1 MSGVQERQ
9 AMTADDEGM
18 REEIRRELTENILPF
33 WQGRMRDPNGGF
45 FGAANCDGIVD
56 KTAPR
61 ASVVNAR
68 ILWTFATA
76 TRVLGASYRA
86 TADWAFD
93 DLRTRFVDGEHGGL
107 YWLIDADGRPLSD
120 RKQIYAQAFAI
131 YAFSEYARATGN
143 RDSLRLAI
151 ELFHLI
157 EKHAADRG
165 RGGYI
170 EALGRAWGPLD
181 DMRLSDKDLNSPK
194 SMNTHLH
201 VMEAYTNLLRVWR
214 DPALVARQADLI
226 AVTLDRIV
234 DAGHFRLFFDMDWR
248 PLGDHVSYGHDI
260 EGSWLLVEAAEVLG
274 DAALIARAREA
285 AILMAERTLAEG
297 RDRDGSLHYEA
308 HGDGRLIDA
317 DKHWW
322 PQAEA
327 LVGFRNAF
335 EMTGDAAFRDAA
347 RDVWAFIRD
356 KLTDRAHGEWHA
368 KLKPD
373 GRPYT
378 AAEDPDAC
386 LAGPWKCPYHN
397 GRACFEM
404 LERLKG

>member
-1 MSGVQERQ
+1 MATDGKGRRAEVL
-9 AMTADDEGM
+9 
-18 REEIRRELTENILPF
+18 RELTDNILPF
-33 WQGRMRDPNGGF
+33 WHGRMRDPQGGF
-45 FGAANCDGIVD
+45 FGAADCNGIVD
-56 KTAPR
+56 KGAPR

-93 DLRTRFVDGEHGGL
+93 YLRTRFLDGEHGGIH
-107 YWLIDADGRPLSD
+107 WLLDAEGHPVSD

-131 YAFSEYARATGN
+131 YAFSEYARATGD
-143 RDSLRLAI
+143 RDSLKLAI
-151 ELFHLI
+151 DLFRLI
-157 EKHAADRG
+157 EKHAADRE

-170 EALGRAWGPLD
+170 EALDRAWGPLS

-201 VMEAYTNLLRVWR
+201 IMEAYTNLLRIWR
-214 DPALVARQADLI
+214 DPALVARQAELI
-226 AVTLDRIV
+226 AVTLDRVV
-234 DAGHFRLFFDMDWR
+234 DGQTGHFKLFFDMDWR
-248 PLGDHVSYGHDI
+248 SLNDHISYGHDI

-274 DAALIARAREA
+274 NEALIARARAA

-297 RDRDGSLHYEA
+297 RDADGSLHYEA

-327 LVGFRNAF
+327 LVGFQNAWD
-335 EMTGDAAFRDAA
+335 MTGNPAFGDAV

-356 KLTDRAHGEWHA
+356 HVADRAHGEWHA
-368 KLKPD
+368 KLTPD

-378 AAEDPDAC
+378 SAEDADAC

-397 GRACFEM
+397 SRACFEM

>member
-1 MSGVQERQ
+1 MATDGKGIGAEVL
-9 AMTADDEGM
+9 
-18 REEIRRELTENILPF
+18 RELTETILPF
-33 WQGRMRDPNGGF
+33 WQGRMRDPAGGF
-45 FGAANCDGIVD
+45 FGAADCNGIVD
-56 KTAPR
+56 KKAPR

-76 TRVLGASYRA
+76 TRVLGANYRA

-93 DLRTRFVDGEHGGL
+93 ELRTRFLDGEHGGV
-107 YWLIDADGRPLSD
+107 YWLLDAQGQPLSD

-143 RDSLRLAI
+143 RDSLKLAI
-151 ELFHLI
+151 DLFRLI
-157 EKHAADRG
+157 EKHAADRE

-170 EALGRAWGPLD
+170 EALDRAWKPLD
-181 DMRLSDKDLNSPK
+181 DMRLSTKDLNSPK

-201 VMEAYTNLLRVWR
+201 IMEAYTNLLRVWR

-234 DAGHFRLFFDMDWR
+234 DDGHFKLFFDMDWR
-248 PLGDHVSYGHDI
+248 SLNDHISYGHDI

-274 DAALIARAREA
+274 SETLIARARDA
-285 AILMAERTLAEG
+285 AVRMAERTLAEG
-297 RDRDGSLHYEA
+297 RDADGSLYYEA
-308 HGDGRLIDA
+308 HGDGQLIDA
-317 DKHWW
+317 NKHWW

-327 LVGFRNAF
+327 LVGFQNAF
-335 EMTGDAAFRDAA
+335 EMTGNPAFAEA
-347 RDVWAFIRD
+347 VRDVWAFIRD
-356 KLTDRAHGEWHA
+356 HVTDHAHGEWHA
-368 KLKPD
+368 KLTPD

-378 AAEDPDAC
+378 ATEDADAC

>member
-1 MSGVQERQ
+1 
-9 AMTADDEGM
+9 MTTDGKGM
-18 REEIRRELTENILPF
+18 RAEVLRELTDNILPF

-45 FGAANCDGIVD
+45 YGAADCNGIVD
-56 KTAPR
+56 KKAPR
-61 ASVVNAR
+61 AAVINAR

-93 DLRTRFVDGEHGGL
+93 YLRTRFLDGEQGGV
-107 YWLIDADGRPLSD
+107 YWLLDAEGQPLSD

-131 YAFSEYARATGN
+131 YALSEYARATGS
-143 RDSLRLAI
+143 RDSLKLAI
-151 ELFHLI
+151 DLFRLI
-157 EKHAADRG
+157 EKHAADRE

-170 EALGRAWGPLD
+170 EALGRGWEPLD

-201 VMEAYTNLLRVWR
+201 LMEAYTNLLRVWR
-214 DPALVARQADLI
+214 DPALVARQAELI

-234 DAGHFRLFFDMDWR
+234 GNGHFKLFFDMNWR
-248 PLGDHVSYGHDI
+248 SLNGHISYGHDI

-274 DAALIARAREA
+274 NEALIVRAREA

-308 HGDGRLIDA
+308 HGDGQLIDA
-317 DKHWW
+317 NKHWW

-327 LVGFRNAF
+327 LVGFQNAF
-335 EMTGDAAFRDAA
+335 EMTGNPAFQDAV

-356 KLTDRAHGEWHA
+356 HVVDRAHGEWHA
-368 KLKPD
+368 KLTPD
-373 GRPYT
+373 GRPY
-378 AAEDPDAC
+378 AADEDADAC

-397 GRACFEM
+397 SRACFEM

>member
-1 MSGVQERQ
+1 M
-9 AMTADDEGM
+9 AADGKSM
-18 REEIRRELTENILPF
+18 RAEILRELTDNILPF

-45 FGAANCDGIVD
+45 YGAADCDGIVD
-56 KTAPR
+56 KRAPR

-93 DLRTRFVDGEHGGL
+93 YLRTHFIDGEHGGVF
-107 YWLIDADGRPLSD
+107 WLLDAEGRPLSD

-143 RDSLRLAI
+143 RDSLKLAI
-151 ELFHLI
+151 DLFRLI
-157 EKHAADRG
+157 EKHAADRE
-165 RGGYI
+165 RGGYV
-170 EALGRAWGPLD
+170 EALDRAWQPLD

-201 VMEAYTNLLRVWR
+201 IMEAYTNLLRVWR
-214 DPALVARQADLI
+214 DPALVARQAELI
-226 AVTLDRIV
+226 TVTLDHIV
-234 DAGHFRLFFDMDWR
+234 DSKTGHFKLFFDMEWR
-248 PLGDHVSYGHDI
+248 SINDHVSYGHDI

-274 DAALIARAREA
+274 NDALTARGRDAAIH
-285 AILMAERTLAEG
+285 MAQRTLTEG

-308 HGDGRLIDA
+308 YGDGRLIDA
-317 DKHWW
+317 NKHWW

-327 LVGFRNAF
+327 LVGFQNAW
-335 EMTGDAAFRDAA
+335 EMTGNVAFKQAAG
-347 RDVWAFIRD
+347 DVWTFIRD
-356 KLTDRAHGEWHA
+356 KLADREHGEWHA
-368 KLKPD
+368 KLTPD

-378 AAEDPDAC
+378 ATEDADAC

>member
-1 MSGVQERQ
+1 MATDGKS
-9 AMTADDEGM
+9 M
-18 REEIRRELTENILPF
+18 REEILRELTENILPF

-45 FGAANCDGIVD
+45 FGAADCDGIVD
-56 KTAPR
+56 KAAPR
-61 ASVVNAR
+61 AAVVNAR

-76 TRVLGASYRA
+76 TRVLGANYAA

-93 DLRTRFVDGEHGGL
+93 DLRGRFIDDEHGGL
-107 YWLIDADGRPLSD
+107 YWLVDAEGRPLSD

-143 RDSLRLAI
+143 RDALGLAI
-151 ELFHLI
+151 ELFRLI
-157 EKHAADRG
+157 EKHAADRE

-170 EALGRAWGPLD
+170 EALDRAWGPLA

-201 VMEAYTNLLRVWR
+201 IMEAYTNLLRIWR
-214 DPALVARQADLI
+214 DPALGARQSALI
-226 AVTLDRIV
+226 SVTLDRIV
-234 DAGHFRLFFDMDWR
+234 DSRTGHFKLFFDMGWR
-248 PLGDHVSYGHDI
+248 SLNDHVSYGHDI

-274 DAALIARAREA
+274 DEALIAKARAA
-285 AILMAERTLAEG
+285 AVMMAERTLAEG

-308 HGDGRLIDA
+308 HGDGSLIDA

-327 LVGFRNAF
+327 LVGFQNAW
-335 EMTGDAAFRDAA
+335 EMTGNPAFRDAV

-356 KLTDRAHGEWHA
+356 HVADHAHGEWHA
-368 KLKPD
+368 KLTPD
-373 GRPYT
+373 GRPYM
-378 AAEDPDAC
+378 ADEDADAC

-397 GRACFEM
+397 ARACFEM
-404 LERLKG
+404 LGRLKG

>member
-1 MSGVQERQ
+1 MATDGKS
-9 AMTADDEGM
+9 M
-18 REEIRRELTENILPF
+18 REEILRELTENILPF
-33 WQGRMRDPNGGF
+33 WQSRMRDPKGGF
-45 FGAANCDGIVD
+45 FGAADCDGIVD
-56 KTAPR
+56 KEAPR
-61 ASVVNAR
+61 AAVVNAR

-76 TRVLGASYRA
+76 TRVLGANYGA

-93 DLRTRFVDGEHGGL
+93 DLRTRFMDGEHGGL
-107 YWLIDADGRPLSD
+107 YWLVDAEGRPLSD

-143 RDSLRLAI
+143 REALGLAI
-151 ELFHLI
+151 DLFRLI
-157 EKHAADRG
+157 EKHAADRE

-170 EALGRAWGPLD
+170 EALDRTWGPLA

-201 VMEAYTNLLRVWR
+201 IMEAYTNLLRIWR
-214 DPALVARQADLI
+214 DPALVARQSELI

-234 DAGHFRLFFDMDWR
+234 DSRAGHFKLFFDMDWR
-248 PLGDHVSYGHDI
+248 SLNDHVSYGHDI

-274 DAALIARAREA
+274 DEALLVRARQA
-285 AILMAERTLAEG
+285 AVLMAERTLAEG

-308 HGDGRLIDA
+308 HGDGRLIDG

-327 LVGFRNAF
+327 LVGFQNAW
-335 EMTGDAAFRDAA
+335 EMTGNLAFRDAV
-347 RDVWAFIRD
+347 RDVWTFIRD
-356 KLTDRAHGEWHA
+356 RVADRVHGEWHA
-368 KLKPD
+368 KLTPD

-378 AAEDPDAC
+378 AEEDADAC

-397 GRACFEM
+397 ARACFEM
-404 LERLKG
+404 LGRLKG

>member
-1 MSGVQERQ
+1 MATDGKS
-9 AMTADDEGM
+9 M
-18 REEIRRELTENILPF
+18 REEILRELTENILPF
-33 WQGRMRDPNGGF
+33 WQSRMRDPNGGF
-45 FGAANCDGIVD
+45 FGAADCDGVVD
-56 KTAPR
+56 KEAPR
-61 ASVVNAR
+61 AAVVNAR

-76 TRVLGASYRA
+76 TRVLGANYRA

-93 DLRTRFVDGEHGGL
+93 DLRSRFIDGEHGGL
-107 YWLIDADGRPLSD
+107 YWLVDAEGRPLSD

-131 YAFSEYARATGN
+131 YAFSEYARATGS
-143 RDSLRLAI
+143 RDALGLAI
-151 ELFHLI
+151 ELFRLI
-157 EKHAADRG
+157 EKHAADRE

-170 EALGRAWGPLD
+170 EALDRAWGPLA

-201 VMEAYTNLLRVWR
+201 IMEAYTNLLRIWR
-214 DPALVARQADLI
+214 DPALVARQSELI

-234 DAGHFRLFFDMDWR
+234 DSRTGHFKLFFDMDWR
-248 PLGDHVSYGHDI
+248 SLNDHVSYGHDI

-274 DAALIARAREA
+274 DEALLTRARQA
-285 AILMAERTLAEG
+285 AVLMAERTLAEG

-327 LVGFRNAF
+327 LVGFQNAW
-335 EMTGDAAFRDAA
+335 EMTGNLAFHDAV
-347 RDVWAFIRD
+347 RDVWTFIRD
-356 KLTDRAHGEWHA
+356 HVADHVHGEWHA
-368 KLKPD
+368 KLTPD

-378 AAEDPDAC
+378 AEEDADAC

-397 GRACFEM
+397 ARACFEM
-404 LERLKG
+404 LGRLKG

>member
-1 MSGVQERQ
+1 M
-9 AMTADDEGM
+9 AADDKGM
-18 REEIRRELTENILPF
+18 RAAVLRELTENILPF

-45 FGAANCDGIVD
+45 YGAADCAGIVD
-56 KTAPR
+56 KKAPR

-76 TRVLGASYRA
+76 TRVLGANYRA

-93 DLRTRFVDGEHGGL
+93 YLRTRFIDSEYGGV
-107 YWLIDADGRPLSD
+107 YWLLDAGGRPLSD

-143 RDSLRLAI
+143 RDSLGLAI
-151 ELFHLI
+151 DLFRLI
-157 EKHAADRG
+157 EKHAADRE

-170 EALGRAWGPLD
+170 EALDRAWQPLE

-201 VMEAYTNLLRVWR
+201 IMEAYTNLLRVWR
-214 DPALVARQADLI
+214 DPALVARQAELI
-226 AVTLDRIV
+226 VLTLDRIV
-234 DAGHFRLFFDMDWR
+234 DSRTGHFRLFFDMDWR
-248 PLGDHVSYGHDI
+248 SLNDHISYGHDI

-274 DAALIARAREA
+274 NEALVVRARQA
-285 AILMAERTLAEG
+285 AVLMAERTLAEG

-308 HGDGRLIDA
+308 HGDGQLIDA
-317 DKHWW
+317 NKHWW

-327 LVGFRNAF
+327 LVGFQNAF
-335 EMTGDAAFRDAA
+335 EMTGNAAFQDAV

-356 KLTDRAHGEWHA
+356 KVADHEHGEWHA
-368 KLKPD
+368 KLTPA
-373 GRPYT
+373 GRPTT
-378 AAEDPDAC
+378 AEEDADAC

-404 LERLKG
+404 LERLER